1 MVVKRTKGAYRG
13 QITLRV
19 PPDVHKD
26 LAEVAEGLGL
36 DINGLLNLM
45 IRRHFDRY
53 RLEVEV
59 LQAQAK
65 ENRKVLAAWQEK
77 NPKRPIRE
85 FWSDFQAFEAAKRA
99 YASRPLLWRDWLD
112 QGHFD
117 FDREDAAGDAG
128 RSQRS
133 Q

>member
-1 MVVKRTKGAYRG
+1 MVVKRAKGAYRG
-13 QITLRV
+13 QLTLRV

-45 IRRHFDRY
+45 LRRHLDRY

-65 ENRKVLAAWQEK
+65 EGRKLLAAWQEQ

-85 FWSDFQAFEAAKRA
+85 FWADFQAFEAAKRA
-99 YASRPLLWRDWLD
+99 YASRPLLWQDWLV

-117 FDREDAAGDAG
+117 FDREAG
-128 RSQRS
+128 SQGH
-133 Q
+133 

>member
-1 MVVKRTKGAYRG
+1 MVEFIQY
-13 QITLRV
+13 
-19 PPDVHKD
+19 
-26 LAEVAEGLGL
+26 AEGLGL

-45 IRRHFDRY
+45 LRRHLDRY

-65 ENRKVLAAWQEK
+65 EGRKLLAAWQEQ

-85 FWSDFQAFEAAKRA
+85 FWADFQAFEAAKRA
-99 YASRPLLWRDWLD
+99 YASRPLLWQDWLV

-117 FDREDAAGDAG
+117 FDREAG
-128 RSQRS
+128 SQGH
-133 Q
+133 